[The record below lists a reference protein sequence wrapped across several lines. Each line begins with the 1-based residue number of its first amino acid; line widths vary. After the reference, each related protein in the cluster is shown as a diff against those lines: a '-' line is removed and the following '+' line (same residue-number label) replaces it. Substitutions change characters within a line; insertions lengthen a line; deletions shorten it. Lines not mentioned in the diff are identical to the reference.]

1 MRNEPSGARQR
12 TNATGVGPRDNAA
25 MSACPTPSE
34 DLQDPLLGPWLK
46 GYPPAAEPLR
56 RSQLAR
62 LGWRLLDGHL
72 PLPVAV
78 LKAGALA
85 HNLGWMQAFAR
96 ERGLDL
102 APHGKTTMS
111 PQLFRRQLDAGA
123 WGITFATVFQLR
135 IGVMAGVRRA
145 LIANQV
151 QTGPDLAGLARL
163 LAQHEGLRVAFL
175 VDSVEQLR
183 QIEAWRATQR
193 QAPVFEVLLE
203 IGIAGG
209 RTGVRNAQ
217 LAVDL
222 ARALRGSPAVRLVG
236 IECYEGLGVT
246 GDDDTDRASAD
257 ELMARVQAVAAVC
270 DAEALFEADEV
281 IVSAGGS
288 AIFDLVAAHMR
299 PRLSRPVRGLLRSG
313 CYVTHDHGHYQR
325 LVHRVA
331 ERCGCADE
339 LQPAL
344 EVWTTV
350 QSVPEPGLALLTGG
364 RRDLS
369 FDIELPCPLALAR
382 AGQVTPLPDDGRWR
396 IRGLNDQHAHL
407 RFDDA
412 GPLQPRVGDLVA
424 LGISHPC
431 TTFDKWHWM
440 PVVDDGYRVIDAV
453 TIHF

>member
-1 MRNEPSGARQR
+1 MP
-12 TNATGVGPRDNAA
+12 
-25 MSACPTPSE
+25 
-34 DLQDPLLGPWLK
+34 DLDAVDFSDPLLGPWLK
-46 GYPPAAEPLR
+46 GFPTAAAPVR
-56 RSQLAR
+56 RSRLRHQGWNILA
-62 LGWRLLDGHL
+62 GHL
-72 PLPVAV
+72 PLPIAV

-85 HNLGWMQAFAR
+85 HNLAWMQAFAR

-135 IGVMAGVRRA
+135 LGVQAGVRRA

-151 QTGPDLAGLARL
+151 QTAPDLAGLAQL
-163 LAQHEGLRVAFL
+163 LARTAGLRTAFL
-175 VDSVEQLR
+175 VDSIEQLR
-183 QIEAWRATQR
+183 QIEAWCAAQQ
-193 QAPVFEVLLE
+193 QAPVFDVLLE
-203 IGIAGG
+203 LGVDGG
-209 RTGVRNAQ
+209 RTGIRHEGDA
-217 LAVDL
+217 LAL
-222 ARALRGSPAVRLVG
+222 ARALHRSPAVCLVG
-236 IECYEGLGVT
+236 VECYEGLGVT
-246 GDDDTDRASAD
+246 GDSAADTAAAD
-257 ELMARVQAVAAVC
+257 ALMARVNALALQC
-270 DAEALFEADEV
+270 DREALFEADEV

-288 AIFDLVAAHMR
+288 ALFDRVAAHMH
-299 PRLSRPVRGLLRSG
+299 PALSRPVRGLLRSG
-313 CYVTHDHGHYQR
+313 CYVTHDHGHYKR
-325 LVHRVA
+325 LVHQVA
-331 ERCGCADE
+331 QRCGCADE

-350 QSVPEPGLALLTGG
+350 QSCPEPGLALLTGG

-369 FDIELPCPLALAR
+369 FDVELPHPLKLVR
-382 AGQVTPLPDDGRWR
+382 AGQVHALPTDGSWR

-412 GPLQPRVGDLVA
+412 GLQPRVGDLLA

-440 PVVDDGYRVIDAV
+440 PVVDDDYGVIDAV